1 MFAVRAGHIEAAS
14 ALLEAGADANETL
27 PDGTSALVVAIHNA
41 HYDMA
46 SFLLDNGADPN
57 AAKQGWT
64 ALHQVMRTRT
74 LNIGFFPH
82 PERTSRTSGLELAT
96 KLIAR
101 GADVNARMTR
111 GITDG
116 YRNFWNQSGA
126 TPFLMAAKGA
136 DVEMMKLLAAHGADP
151 NLANASGTTPLMAAA
166 GVEMFNPERG
176 QRHER
181 RRARRRQGSRLTL
194 GSDVNRPNKQ
204 GETPLHGAA
213 WRGANEIVQLLVDH
227 GAKLD
232 VRTKRGSTPLM
243 IANGEEERVATINV
257 RPWAV
262 ELLVKLMKERGLPI
276 EMNTSADRYA
286 FEKQRNGQPGRGRG
300 AGAGLPAGLDPE
312 TLQRLR
318 EQLAAGDIPGL
329 DPDTIQRLREQ
340 LGADQATD
348 PPPAPA
354 PAR

>member
-1 MFAVRAGHIEAAS
+1 
-14 ALLEAGADANETL
+14 
-27 PDGTSALVVAIHNA
+27 
-41 HYDMA
+41 
-46 SFLLDNGADPN
+46 
-57 AAKQGWT
+57 
-64 ALHQVMRTRT
+64 
-74 LNIGFFPH
+74 
-82 PERTSRTSGLELAT
+82 
-96 KLIAR
+96 
-101 GADVNARMTR
+101 
-111 GITDG
+111 
-116 YRNFWNQSGA
+116 
-126 TPFLMAAKGA
+126 MAAKGA
-136 DVEMMKLLAAHGADP
+136 DVEMMRLLAAHGADP
-151 NLANASGTTPLMAAA
+151 NLANASGTTPLMAAS
-166 GVEMFNPERG
+166 GVEMFNPNEDSGTNEEALEAVRF
-176 QRHER
+176 
-181 RRARRRQGSRLTL
+181 ALTL
-194 GSDVNRPNKQ
+194 DSDVNRPNKQ

-213 WRGANEIVQLLVDH
+213 WRGANEIIQLLVDN

-232 VRTKRGSTPLM
+232 ARSKRGSTPLM

-286 FEKQRNGQPGRGRG
+286 FEKQRDRQPGGGRG